1 MPSSL
6 LFAGLAATWLA
17 VAVPMAARRR
27 QPMMRP
33 SDAALASRVL
43 VRTGRKPRRG
53 EEVSGTVNDTA
64 GTRYRPG
71 RGGYDPEAAVLAAQA
86 RATFRQRAVLV
97 LVLTAVTTALVAV
110 VLVVPEAWW
119 VHGAADLLLVGYLV
133 NLRRQ
138 VRSEQAIRARRA
150 ARLAGSRPAAAAA
163 RRRAQSGAQSGTPA
177 ATGSPAA
184 GPPGRVLR
192 RSGRR
197 GRSAAGPPAATDVDA
212 PTGQPDAGSDEDLG
226 PAPTGTPDG
235 LAPEDGPA
243 TAGADLG
250 GERDAAR
257 SGAGASG
264 ADVAEPPALPP
275 LAPVPLPPRPAGT
288 VALELDAEDPELHEL
303 DPGQAWGYRRAA
315 GQ

>member
-6 LFAGLAATWLA
+6 LFAGLVATWLA

-27 QPMMRP
+27 QPMTRP
-33 SDAALASRVL
+33 SDAALSSRVL
-43 VRTGRKPRRG
+43 ARPVRGPRR
-53 EEVSGTVNDTA
+53 EEVSGTMSEQVDA
-64 GTRYRPG
+64 ARRYRPG
-71 RGGYDPEAAVLAAQA
+71 RGGYDPEAAALAAQA
-86 RATFRQRAVLV
+86 RYTFRQRAVLV
-97 LVLTAVTTALVAV
+97 LVLTAATTALVAV

-163 RRRAQSGAQSGTPA
+163 RRRAQSGAGGAPA
-177 ATGSPAA
+177 AAPS
-184 GPPGRVLR
+184 GRVLR

-197 GRSAAGPPAATDVDA
+197 GRAAAGPHVAAGVDE
-212 PTGQPDAGSDEDLG
+212 PTGQPDAGSDEGLDSG
-226 PAPTGTPDG
+226 PTGSPDG
-235 LAPEDGPA
+235 GAPEDGPGA
-243 TAGADLG
+243 VRADHGADLG
-250 GERDAAR
+250 DALV
-257 SGAGASG
+257 SGRPGAE
-264 ADVAEPPALPP
+264 AAEPPALPP
-275 LAPVPLPPRPAGT
+275 LAPVPLPPHPAGT

-303 DPGQAWGYRRAA
+303 DPGQGWRHRRAA